1 MTPWRKPNKN
11 MKKIS
16 VVKHSHE
23 PTETPVIYTDLVSEA
38 GCSGIGVQA
47 WLESRVLEDYQE
59 IETSPQED
67 TLAVMIFSIL
77 DFHVK
82 DKLWDKRMT
91 LLLVR
96 RDSGKIV
103 EVDLAVRRR
112 RNHGKDRYLVRFVA
126 EREFCPDKL

>member
-1 MTPWRKPNKN
+1 

-16 VVKHSHE
+16 VVTHSQE
-23 PTETPVIYTDLVSEA
+23 PPENPIIYIDLVSEA
-38 GCSGIGVQA
+38 GCYGIGVQA
-47 WLESRVLEDYQE
+47 WLESRVFEDYQE
-59 IETSPQED
+59 IDTLPQED

-103 EVDLAVRRR
+103 EVDLVVRRR
-112 RNHGKDRYLVRFVA
+112 RNHGKDRYLIQFVG
-126 EREFCPDKL
+126 EREFCPDGP